1 MEYNTGI
8 VQPNPK
14 KNQNLS
20 KKKIKKIKT
29 LSPPSHDEPIY
40 LK

>member
-20 KKKIKKIKT
+20 NKKIKNKNTFTTI
-29 LSPPSHDEPIY
+29 P
-40 LK
+40 